1 MARRR
6 ASDVSDGW
14 RVGAQFVLG
23 SVKFRTRQAATLESV
38 NEIHAF
44 GLLFY
49 YMTNTGPGTGREKRE
64 VK

>member
-1 MARRR
+1 VARRR

-14 RVGAQFVLG
+14 REGTRVCVGKREVQD
-23 SVKFRTRQAATLESV
+23 KAATLESV

-44 GLLFY
+44 GLYDKLR
-49 YMTNTGPGTGREKRE
+49 GQAQGEGERE

>member
-1 MARRR
+1 VARRR

-14 RVGAQFVLG
+14 REGARFVLG

-44 GLLFY
+44 GLLY
-49 YMTNTGPGTGREKRE
+49 YMTNAGPGTRREKG
-64 VK
+64 K